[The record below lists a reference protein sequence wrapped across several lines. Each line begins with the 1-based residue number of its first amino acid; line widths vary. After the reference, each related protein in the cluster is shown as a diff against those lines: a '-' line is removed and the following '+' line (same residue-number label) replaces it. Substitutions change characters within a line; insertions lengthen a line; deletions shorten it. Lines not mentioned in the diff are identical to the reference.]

1 MDVSGRDEKRAG
13 TEGGLRPMLR
23 SLPPRAGA
31 FLRRSGP
38 ITRTTIALVLVS
50 FVFILFPGLDI
61 AATRLFYVAG
71 EGFPASR
78 MTFLRDLRDLNDD
91 LLFLA
96 AVVIVASFLSKLRF
110 PRRPSPVPPNIVA
123 FVLGTLALGTGLI
136 VNGLFKSFSGRPR
149 PIATDLFGGKMSF
162 VPAWNFDGMCP
173 RNCSFISGE
182 GSSAMWLVV
191 FVLLLPR
198 PARGV
203 AFALVVPLVVALSL
217 NRIAFGGHYLSDV
230 LIAWCVTLIVIL
242 ALHRVLIADPRA
254 RRWSRRADAALGLAI
269 ERGRAALAARWRA
282 GDGDADER
290 A

>member
-1 MDVSGRDEKRAG
+1 MRA
-13 TEGGLRPMLR
+13 
-23 SLPPRAGA
+23 LPPDPGG

-50 FVFILFPGLDI
+50 LVFILFPGLDI

-91 LLFLA
+91 LLMLA

-110 PRRPSPVPPNIVA
+110 PRRPSPVPPHVVA

-149 PIATDLFGGKMSF
+149 PIATDLFGGKMEF
-162 VPAWNFDGMCP
+162 IPAWNFDGLCQ

-198 PARGV
+198 PARGI
-203 AFALVVPLVVALSL
+203 AFALLLPLVAALSL
-217 NRIAFGGHYLSDV
+217 NRVAFGGHYLSDV

-242 ALHRVLIADPRA
+242 ALYRVLIVDPRA

-269 ERGRAALAARWRA
+269 ARGRARLAAWWRGEA
-282 GDGDADER
+282 ADER